1 MHINSLDQYQTLDS
15 PIHRLDPRVKLL
27 AAVGFILA
35 CVLTPDGAWLAFFA
49 LLVLWF
55 SVVLF
60 SDVSPLLLLKRGL
73 VALPFGL
80 AAVTVLFVIPGPALW
95 TFHIPVVGWT
105 VTITETGVVR
115 FATIMLKSW
124 LSVLMA
130 MLLVATTTFPDMM
143 RALRGVGVPK
153 VLVGVISFMY
163 RYIFVLADEVQRLMR
178 AREARSAIGPSGHRT
193 GGNVV
198 WRAKIVGSMIGSL
211 FVRSLAR
218 SERVFQAMASRG
230 YSGELLWL
238 DKPHLRTADILMGSM
253 FGVILILIVL
263 WARVVR

>member
-1 MHINSLDQYQTLDS
+1 MHINALDQYQTLDS
-15 PIHRLDPRVKLL
+15 PIHRLDPRVKLV
-27 AAVGFILA
+27 AAVSFILA
-35 CVLTPDGAWLAFFA
+35 CVVTPDGVWLAFLAFLA
-49 LLVLWF
+49 LWF

-60 SDVSPLLLLKRGL
+60 SDVSPLVLFKRGL

-80 AAVTVLFVIPGPALW
+80 AAITVLFIVPGPPLL
-95 TFHIPVVGWT
+95 TIHLPVVGWT
-105 VTITETGVVR
+105 VTITETGAVR

-130 MLLVATTTFPDMM
+130 MLLVATTTFPDTM
-143 RALRGVGVPK
+143 RAMRGVGIPA

-178 AREARSAIGPSGHRT
+178 AREARSAIGPSGHKS
-193 GGNVV
+193 GGSVV
-198 WRAKIVGSMIGSL
+198 WRAKIVGGMIGSL

-230 YSGELLWL
+230 YTGELLWL
-238 DKPHLRTADILMGSM
+238 DKPRLRTSDVLMGSV

-263 WARVVR
+263 WARLM